1 MPGTPDSTFNLNGI
15 YQYDFG
21 FQDNLTDVKIQPDQ
35 KIVCTGVALNTS
47 FMGALKV
54 VRLNTNGSLDST
66 FATNGIFT
74 YVITS
79 ETYGVESY
87 VRSDGKIIVAG
98 LAAITFG
105 YYDFLL
111 LRLNANGIIDSTF
124 GTNGSTVISISDRD
138 DLAQALTVQNDG
150 KILLSGTITDTIN
163 YYNNP
168 SIVRFTENGFVD
180 STFGLNGVAIIA
192 AVDIDNELTSIAVQ
206 NDGKIVASGHYSKV
220 FTGAMDF
227 DVLLIR
233 LDTNGIPDGSFG
245 NNGIVKTS
253 INGGIDD
260 SYGLAMDAAQNIFVC
275 GFTTLPFTLTLDMI
289 LLKYDNTGTLDPG
302 FGTGGITTFNN
313 ADEDVAYD
321 LKIQPDN
328 KIVVGGGSGIGFFG
342 PRPVALWRYLSNGT
356 VDSTFGTNGFV
367 TTLVN
372 PDFQDI
378 NSLALQGD
386 GKIVG
391 VGKTHNGVQNDI
403 MVLRYLGD
411 LSSSV
416 YEISGDNPIIIS
428 PNPVSAGEELTIT
441 FAKNGA
447 SQKQIILID
456 ILGKKI
462 VSTSS
467 DIKPYSKIRIPP
479 TLSRGMYILT
489 ISEDKA
495 LFKQKIIVR

>member
-1 MPGTPDSTFNLNGI
+1 M
-15 YQYDFG
+15 
-21 FQDNLTDVKIQPDQ
+21 
-35 KIVCTGVALNTS
+35 
-47 FMGALKV
+47 
-54 VRLNTNGSLDST
+54 
-66 FATNGIFT
+66 
-74 YVITS
+74 
-79 ETYGVESY
+79 
-87 VRSDGKIIVAG
+87 
-98 LAAITFG
+98 
-105 YYDFLL
+105 
-111 LRLNANGIIDSTF
+111 
-124 GTNGSTVISISDRD
+124 
-138 DLAQALTVQNDG
+138 
-150 KILLSGTITDTIN
+150 
-163 YYNNP
+163 
-168 SIVRFTENGFVD
+168 
-180 STFGLNGVAIIA
+180 
-192 AVDIDNELTSIAVQ
+192 
-206 NDGKIVASGHYSKV
+206 
-220 FTGAMDF
+220 
-227 DVLLIR
+227 
-233 LDTNGIPDGSFG
+233 
-245 NNGIVKTS
+245 
-253 INGGIDD
+253 
-260 SYGLAMDAAQNIFVC
+260 
-275 GFTTLPFTLTLDMI
+275 
-289 LLKYDNTGTLDPG
+289 
-302 FGTGGITTFNN
+302 
-313 ADEDVAYD
+313 
-321 LKIQPDN
+321 
-328 KIVVGGGSGIGFFG
+328 
-342 PRPVALWRYLSNGT
+342 WRYLSNGT